1 MKIAV
6 IGAGAIGGYIGGML
20 SRAGAEVT
28 LLARGRHLEAMR
40 ENGLTVEAGNER
52 FTVRPA
58 CTDDPSSIGKQDVLL
73 VTLKAP
79 AFPSL
84 APQLAPLLGPDTAVV
99 TAMNGIPYWY
109 FHGDPG
115 AFAGRQL
122 KSIDPDGVLWNALP
136 PERAIGGVLWLP
148 ASVPQPGLVRRGN
161 GNKLTLG
168 EPDGSR
174 SSRLSA
180 LASALEQAGIE
191 APITDNIRQE
201 MWVKLWGNLS
211 FSPVAVLSH
220 DTLQGIAS
228 DPGTRAIVAA
238 MMHEAQAVGEALG
251 IRFPLTVAERIEE
264 SRKIGPHK
272 PSMLQDLEAGRP
284 MEIEAITGVIAELAR
299 LLNIPVPT
307 IDLILALVRSR
318 ARNAGGPA

>member
-20 SRAGAEVT
+20 ARAGADVT

-40 ENGLTVEAGNER
+40 ENGVTVEADNKR

-58 CTDDPSSIGKQDVLL
+58 CTDDPSRIGRQGFLL

-79 AFPSL
+79 AFPAL
-84 APQLAPLLGPDTAVV
+84 APQLAPLLGPDTAIV

-109 FHGDPG
+109 FHRHPG

-122 KSIDPDGVLWNALP
+122 KSIDPDGVLWKTLP
-136 PERAIGGVLWLP
+136 PEHAIGGVLWLP
-148 ASVPQPGLVRRGN
+148 ASVPQPGVIRRGN
-161 GNKLTLG
+161 GNRITLG

-174 SSRLSA
+174 SSRVSM
-180 LASALEQAGIE
+180 LAAALEQAGIE
-191 APITDNIRQE
+191 APIAENIRQD

-211 FSPVAVLSH
+211 FSPVAVLTH
-220 DTLQGIAS
+220 GTLEGIAG
-228 DPGTRAIVAA
+228 DPGTRQVVAA
-238 MMHEAQAVGEALG
+238 MMREAQAVVEGLG
-251 IRFPLTVAERIEE
+251 IRFPLSVEERIEE

-318 ARNAGGPA
+318 ARTAGA

>member
-1 MKIAV
+1 MKIAI

-20 SRAGAEVT
+20 ARAGADVT
-28 LLARGRHLEAMR
+28 LLARGRHLDAMR
-40 ENGLTVEAGNER
+40 ENGLTVEAGGER
-52 FTVRPA
+52 FTVKPA
-58 CTDDPSSIGKQDVLL
+58 CTDDPAKIGRQDYLL

-79 AFPSL
+79 AFPAL
-84 APQLAPLLGPDTAVV
+84 APQLAPLLGPDAAVV

-109 FHGDPG
+109 FHAHPG

-122 KSIDPDGVLWNALP
+122 KSIDPDGVLWQTLT

-148 ASVPQPGLVRRGN
+148 ASVPQPGVVRRGN
-161 GNKLTLG
+161 GNRLVLG

-174 SSRLSA
+174 SARVTRLA
-180 LASALEQAGIE
+180 AALEQAGIE
-191 APITDNIRQE
+191 APVTEAIRQE

-211 FSPVAVLSH
+211 FSLVAVLTR
-220 DTLQGIAS
+220 DTLEGIGS

-238 MMHEAQAVGEALG
+238 MMREAQAVGEALG
-251 IRFPLTVAERIEE
+251 IRFPITVEQRVEE
-264 SRKIGPHK
+264 SRRIGPHK
-272 PSMLQDLEAGRP
+272 PSMLQDIEAGRP

-299 LLNIPVPT
+299 LLNLPVPT

-318 ARNAGGPA
+318 ARTAGV